1 MDREASMKRDA
12 RKPKTALASFASAQT
27 GQRNSGMSE
36 GAEPE
41 RQRGKHRVVGINIR
55 FTRDQWERV
64 HQLALAEGVSIQRLV
79 IRGLSQVFHEKGL
92 RTL

>member
-12 RKPKTALASFASAQT
+12 RQPKTALASFASAQT
-27 GQRNSGMSE
+27 GQRNSGSE

-41 RQRGKHRVVGINIR
+41 RQRGKHSVVGINIR